1 VGERIPELEDA
12 AKKLQ
17 SGSLSKEEYSN
28 LVDKYKPVRPYT
40 SVPKPA
46 TMEEMQGALASNKL
60 TRLGK
65 GSEISEGQDVGLRL
79 DIPAYPQ
86 KGVWIPTI
94 HNKKGKPIAHD
105 SVAMVTDGVFPDSG
119 DKSLRVAVGANKAPF
134 AVIEGKWKPITPD
147 QAESIAQ
154 TALSDNSW
162 TQVGFDPTRHSYFYD
177 RKDHRSQVVSADEVI
192 QIGPLVL
199 AKNAQTKRLTNQSSD
214 IRFSPG
220 SENRPGFKDAAK
232 AALAKRRRQK
242 DLDQPGVDKSVTKT
256 IQETY
261 EKLGIQ
267 EIVPRNQSE
276 TTDEG
281 GGPSDR
287 ATRLSL
293 DAWRVSKQHT
303 PETQRSAVQAGREL
317 ISKDITESIDIDSI
331 TNKIG
336 SLPRAWVIKSRLGRL
351 FDLANLKDIKPE
363 DFASKGTSGGELT
376 LLGGGSESVVFLNRS
391 QGKVLKFGR
400 VESFP
405 TKGATDP
412 DTKAFKLQADI
423 EGINQQFLG
432 SPDIAAIQS
441 LNDFNRAFD
450 GNLELLGFTEG
461 MEFMVYKQDA
471 YVPLTDA
478 NGDSVPATMGEITQF
493 MQDAGWQRV
502 MSPGHNFWYHSRKQM
517 IASDVHAGNVLKTAD
532 GLKPIDIITQQLT
545 DQDSQQISNRF
556 GLQYH
561 PGVDEVGIVSQ
572 ENMPGYNS
580 GILRGLHSA
589 APSEK
594 MAFHKALQKALHY
607 KKGDQLINIIAEEMG
622 IDATEMA
629 TGISAYLN
637 SKAFLEMNPATQV
650 TGFPSLEMAE
660 LYALLHGYFTYQEAV
675 SGYKPE
681 YGLKAGGNWGDP
693 SILTD
698 FILRD
703 KNGNPVKA
711 TAAQVKK
718 IHKIIEAN
726 TNHMPP
732 GEFGDPQA
740 GDVAYFLT
748 DKGFRL
754 MFLDL
759 PSNPDMNSQIFAN
772 IVSDVTKS
780 LKINE
785 NDIENITTNSIYQE
799 NKWGSVTDG
808 SGEAYRALIS
818 DKGRKAGQPDLLGRL
833 ERRLG
838 PILQPVYDKF
848 AKKGLGNPGTQPGIV
863 RQVAG
868 VTFPRTMSKLSDA
881 DALTIANKVAPVK
894 RGEDPYS
901 AIEAREI
908 VEDYM
913 AWDKLSA
920 TEGDQFMGE
929 LKRVAGVN
937 QKQLMDA
944 KRKGKESVGQLK
956 EKQIPAKA
964 EMEGIPRKNQSVV
977 FKNNDKV
984 HFGIPKV
991 SDVKYTIKWD
1001 KNKGKDGAFV
1011 VGASH
1016 MAKSDVFPNIVLDG
1030 ELGKAIETPDH
1041 HASVFE
1047 ATKKLN
1053 ELVSGD
1059 PEKATSKQG
1068 YLEFMK
1074 KVGASS
1080 NALVVPSTLEVAL
1093 TNPKL
1098 MADMIL
1104 GDRLHGKKKIE
1115 TRQNALDGLD
1125 GTLEFR
1131 EAIGEGQAPDNRV
1144 TALLHLWGIL
1154 SRMLPPLDQEGLWL
1168 RLMANRDVLEAVHK
1182 STEGKFNLSEAAWK
1196 KIVAESRDMT
1206 DKNAAKIGNNATSNA
1221 NSFHAA
1227 LKLLNGRWD
1236 ELGRSF
1242 ATNNHSQMRQQY
1254 WDVVAKRGSLG
1265 IKNKVVSFMGLTT
1278 GIPTWVGDRWQY
1290 VFANLPTLERMTGKE
1305 SSSMFTYDR
1314 YNTPEDPTGIYSIYG
1329 TLESDNPVFSN
1340 LFYEYINTS
1349 LQKAFEANPKEYKEM
1364 LGDHVNAS
1372 GFHWVTWN
1380 AIKNEPV
1387 GHSSLSILLK
1397 LQKES
1402 GNIKTLD
1409 DFINLVMNEKTY
1421 TEGRKSGKN
1430 FRLIFDKGTITHDST
1445 IVKD

>member
-1 VGERIPELEDA
+1 MIAHGLYADQFGPIGEEGAYRTHAVVTQDPLAIWALATETRAQNSWVNYGPQMRGSDGQLLKKGDPGYLAVPDRDFAEQKAVLLPVDDLLTGVPEIDKKIENLREMLTPEEAMGSLAKASDSRYFPGIQDGILLPNGQFIESNRSHGESFASWLKRNPNHAFAKKLTGDKTDPYGILDEAIKHGAIRVVSGFNYGTRNVELELSKSMTSSQRKFLELKAIEAGQKVTYFDLERKRFETFYEPPAGEDYRYFPGVGERIPELEDA

-17 SGSLSKEEYSN
+17 SGSLSKEKYSN

-46 TMEEMQGALASNKL
+46 TMEEMRGALASNKL

-65 GSEISEGQDVGLRL
+65 GSGISEGQEVGLRL
-79 DIPAYPQ
+79 DIPAYTQ

-94 HNKKGKPIAHD
+94 HDKKGKPIAHE
-105 SVAMVTDGVFPDSG
+105 SVAMVTDATFPDSG
-119 DKSLRVAVGANKAPF
+119 EKAMRVAVGGNKSPF
-134 AVIEGKWKPITPD
+134 AVINGKWKQTTPSEV
-147 QAESIAQ
+147 ESMAQ
-154 TALSDNSW
+154 SVISDDSW
-162 TQVGFDPTRHSYFYD
+162 IQVGFDPTRHSYFYD
-177 RKDHRSQVVSADEVI
+177 RKNHRSQVVSADEVI

-199 AKNAQTKRLTNQSSD
+199 AKNAQTKALTNQSSD
-214 IRFSPG
+214 IRF
-220 SENRPGFKDAAK
+220 
-232 AALAKRRRQK
+232 
-242 DLDQPGVDKSVTKT
+242 
-256 IQETY
+256 
-261 EKLGIQ
+261 
-267 EIVPRNQSE
+267 
-276 TTDEG
+276 
-281 GGPSDR
+281 
-287 ATRLSL
+287 
-293 DAWRVSKQHT
+293 
-303 PETQRSAVQAGREL
+303 
-317 ISKDITESIDIDSI
+317 
-331 TNKIG
+331 
-336 SLPRAWVIKSRLGRL
+336 
-351 FDLANLKDIKPE
+351 
-363 DFASKGTSGGELT
+363 
-376 LLGGGSESVVFLNRS
+376 
-391 QGKVLKFGR
+391 
-400 VESFP
+400 
-405 TKGATDP
+405 
-412 DTKAFKLQADI
+412 
-423 EGINQQFLG
+423 
-432 SPDIAAIQS
+432 
-441 LNDFNRAFD
+441 
-450 GNLELLGFTEG
+450 
-461 MEFMVYKQDA
+461 
-471 YVPLTDA
+471 
-478 NGDSVPATMGEITQF
+478 
-493 MQDAGWQRV
+493 
-502 MSPGHNFWYHSRKQM
+502 
-517 IASDVHAGNVLKTAD
+517 
-532 GLKPIDIITQQLT
+532 
-545 DQDSQQISNRF
+545 
-556 GLQYH
+556 H

-622 IDATEMA
+622 VDASEMA

-650 TGFPSLEMAE
+650 TGFPSMEMAE

-675 SGYKPE
+675 SAYKPE
-681 YGLKAGGNWGDP
+681 YGLTPGGDWGDP
-693 SILTD
+693 SILAD

-703 KNGNPVKA
+703 KKGNSVKA

-718 IHKIIEAN
+718 IHKIIEAH
-726 TNHMPP
+726 TSHMPP

-740 GDVAYFLT
+740 GDIAYFLT
-748 DKGFRL
+748 DNGFRL

-759 PSNPDMNSQIFAN
+759 PSNPDMNSQIFADIAAN
-772 IVSDVTKS
+772 ITTD

-785 NDIENITTNSIYQE
+785 DDIEQTTTKSIYQTNE
-799 NKWGSVTDG
+799 WGVASSG
-808 SGEAYRALIS
+808 SGQAYRSKIA
-818 DKGRKAGQPDLLGRL
+818 DKASKAGQPDLLGRL

-848 AKKGLGNPGTQPGIV
+848 AKKGLGNPGTQPGVV
-863 RQVAG
+863 REVAG
-868 VTFPRTMSKLSDA
+868 VTLPRTMSQLSDA

-956 EKQIPAKA
+956 EKQVPAKA

-991 SDVKYTIKWD
+991 SDVKYAIKWD

-1030 ELGKAIETPDH
+1030 ELGKAIEKPDH

-1104 GDRLHGKKKIE
+1104 GDRLHGKRKIE

-1168 RLMANRDVLEAVHK
+1168 RMMANRDVLEAVHK
-1182 STEGKFNLSEAAWK
+1182 STEGKFNLSEAKWK

-1227 LKLLNGRWD
+1227 LKLLNGKWD
-1236 ELGRSF
+1236 ELGKSF
-1242 ATNNHSQMRQQY
+1242 ATNDHSQMRQQY
-1254 WDVVAKRGSLG
+1254 WDVVAKRGSL
-1265 IKNKVVSFMGLTT
+1265 
-1278 GIPTWVGDRWQY
+1278 
-1290 VFANLPTLERMTGKE
+1290 
-1305 SSSMFTYDR
+1305 
-1314 YNTPEDPTGIYSIYG
+1314 
-1329 TLESDNPVFSN
+1329 
-1340 LFYEYINTS
+1340 
-1349 LQKAFEANPKEYKEM
+1349 
-1364 LGDHVNAS
+1364 
-1372 GFHWVTWN
+1372 
-1380 AIKNEPV
+1380 
-1387 GHSSLSILLK
+1387 
-1397 LQKES
+1397 
-1402 GNIKTLD
+1402 
-1409 DFINLVMNEKTY
+1409 
-1421 TEGRKSGKN
+1421 
-1430 FRLIFDKGTITHDST
+1430 
-1445 IVKD
+1445 

>member
-1 VGERIPELEDA
+1 
-12 AKKLQ
+12 
-17 SGSLSKEEYSN
+17 
-28 LVDKYKPVRPYT
+28 
-40 SVPKPA
+40 
-46 TMEEMQGALASNKL
+46 
-60 TRLGK
+60 
-65 GSEISEGQDVGLRL
+65 
-79 DIPAYPQ
+79 
-86 KGVWIPTI
+86 
-94 HNKKGKPIAHD
+94 
-105 SVAMVTDGVFPDSG
+105 
-119 DKSLRVAVGANKAPF
+119 
-134 AVIEGKWKPITPD
+134 
-147 QAESIAQ
+147 
-154 TALSDNSW
+154 
-162 TQVGFDPTRHSYFYD
+162 
-177 RKDHRSQVVSADEVI
+177 
-192 QIGPLVL
+192 
-199 AKNAQTKRLTNQSSD
+199 
-214 IRFSPG
+214 
-220 SENRPGFKDAAK
+220 
-232 AALAKRRRQK
+232 
-242 DLDQPGVDKSVTKT
+242 
-256 IQETY
+256 
-261 EKLGIQ
+261 
-267 EIVPRNQSE
+267 
-276 TTDEG
+276 
-281 GGPSDR
+281 
-287 ATRLSL
+287 
-293 DAWRVSKQHT
+293 
-303 PETQRSAVQAGREL
+303 
-317 ISKDITESIDIDSI
+317 
-331 TNKIG
+331 
-336 SLPRAWVIKSRLGRL
+336 
-351 FDLANLKDIKPE
+351 
-363 DFASKGTSGGELT
+363 
-376 LLGGGSESVVFLNRS
+376 
-391 QGKVLKFGR
+391 
-400 VESFP
+400 
-405 TKGATDP
+405 
-412 DTKAFKLQADI
+412 
-423 EGINQQFLG
+423 
-432 SPDIAAIQS
+432 
-441 LNDFNRAFD
+441 
-450 GNLELLGFTEG
+450 
-461 MEFMVYKQDA
+461 
-471 YVPLTDA
+471 
-478 NGDSVPATMGEITQF
+478 
-493 MQDAGWQRV
+493 
-502 MSPGHNFWYHSRKQM
+502 
-517 IASDVHAGNVLKTAD
+517 
-532 GLKPIDIITQQLT
+532 
-545 DQDSQQISNRF
+545 
-556 GLQYH
+556 
-561 PGVDEVGIVSQ
+561 
-572 ENMPGYNS
+572 
-580 GILRGLHSA
+580 
-589 APSEK
+589 
-594 MAFHKALQKALHY
+594 
-607 KKGDQLINIIAEEMG
+607 MG

-660 LYALLHGYFTYQEAV
+660 LYALLHGYSTYQEAV
-675 SGYKPE
+675 SAYKPE

-726 TNHMPP
+726 TSHMPP

-759 PSNPDMNSQIFAN
+759 PSNPDMNLQIFAN
-772 IVSDVTKS
+772 IVSDVTES

-785 NDIENITTNSIYQE
+785 NDFGETTTNSIYQE
-799 NKWGSVTDG
+799 NKWGLPSSG
-808 SGEAYRALIS
+808 SGEAYRAEIT
-818 DKGRKAGQPDLLGRL
+818 DKATKAGQPDLLGRL